1 MVSRKTEIA
10 AVLRDELRAARYRP
24 GERLPRV
31 ADLCARFDVTT
42 ATAVYAVRIL
52 VDEGWVSSEP
62 GRGYFATTDPP
73 VDDVAGVVDAI
84 DHAMEAL
91 RLAKARLLSNTT
103 APAPEKG
110 R

>member
-1 MVSRKTEIA
+1 MSRKTEIA
-10 AVLRDELRAARYRP
+10 AVLRDELRAGQYGP

-52 VDEGWVSSEP
+52 VDDGWVSSEP
-62 GRGYFATTDPP
+62 GRGYFRRRRPT
-73 VDDVAGVVDAI
+73 
-84 DHAMEAL
+84 
-91 RLAKARLLSNTT
+91 
-103 APAPEKG
+103 G